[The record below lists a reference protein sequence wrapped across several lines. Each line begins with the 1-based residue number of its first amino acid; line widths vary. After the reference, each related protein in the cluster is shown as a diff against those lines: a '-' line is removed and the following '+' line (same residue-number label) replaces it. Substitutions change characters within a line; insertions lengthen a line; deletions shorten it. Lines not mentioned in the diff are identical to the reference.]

1 MSDWTMDVET
11 TAAIEHLSDRIDRLE
26 TSVRAEFAD
35 VRAEMRSEFAD
46 VRAEMR
52 SEFADVRAEI
62 RNGFADARTE
72 LRNGN
77 DANRRYTD
85 VLVETLR
92 DDIRILAE
100 GFATI
105 SIKLDS
111 LQR

>member
-1 MSDWTMDVET
+1 
-11 TAAIEHLSDRIDRLE
+11 
-26 TSVRAEFAD
+26 
-35 VRAEMRSEFAD
+35 
-46 VRAEMR
+46 MR

-62 RNGFADARTE
+62 RNGFADVRAEIRD
-72 LRNGN
+72 GN
-77 DANRRYTD
+77 EANRRYTD

-100 GFATI
+100 GFAAI